1 VFLKIKINFVTICNI
16 FDDLYD
22 IISSKEGINMNFNL
36 QKFSADVKE
45 FRNANKLTQSEF
57 AAKLELDNHTLVS
70 LFEQGKRAP
79 SKDVFANYCRIT
91 GHRSEE
97 YWEATNDMPSAYL
110 MGKIQSAD
118 KKALESALQ
127 KIGMREYLFALY
139 DRVKQ

>member
-1 VFLKIKINFVTICNI
+1 MKIIIKFVTICNI
-16 FDDLYD
+16 FGDLYD
-22 IISSKEGINMNFNL
+22 IISFEEGITMNFNL

-91 GHRSEE
+91 NHRSEE
-97 YWEATNDMPSAYL
+97 YWEDNNNNMPAAFL
-110 MGKIQSAD
+110 MGKIADSD
-118 KKALESALQ
+118 KKGLSEVLE

-139 DRVKQ
+139 DRVSK

>member
-1 VFLKIKINFVTICNI
+1 MFLKIKINFVTICNI

>member
-1 VFLKIKINFVTICNI
+1 MKIKINFVTICNI
-16 FDDLYD
+16 FNDLYD

-97 YWEATNDMPSAYL
+97 YWEATNEMPSAYL

>member
-1 VFLKIKINFVTICNI
+1 M
-16 FDDLYD
+16 YD
-22 IISSKEGINMNFNL
+22 IISAKEGINMNFNL

-45 FRNANKLTQSEF
+45 FRTVNDLTQKEF

-79 SKDVFANYCRIT
+79 SKDVFANYCRTT

-110 MGKIQSAD
+110 MGKIRPED
-118 KKALESALQ
+118 KRALESALE

-139 DRVKQ
+139 DRVKK

>member
-1 VFLKIKINFVTICNI
+1 
-16 FDDLYD
+16 
-22 IISSKEGINMNFNL
+22 MNFNL
-36 QKFSADVKE
+36 QKFSADVKD
-45 FRNANKLTQSEF
+45 FRTVNDLTQKEF

>member
-1 VFLKIKINFVTICNI
+1 MKRILLLTTGGTIASDVTENGLAPQLTAGKA
-16 FDDLYD
+16 FD
-22 IISSKEGINMNFNL
+22 G
-36 QKFSADVKE
+36 KE
-45 FRNANKLTQSEF
+45 FSFGLQRMLWGFMKKMVIANVL
-57 AAKLELDNHTLVS
+57 
-70 LFEQGKRAP
+70 AP
-79 SKDVFANYCRIT
+79 WVKDVFANYCRIT

>member
-1 VFLKIKINFVTICNI
+1 LKIKINFVTICNI

>member
-1 VFLKIKINFVTICNI
+1 MINFVTICNI

-22 IISSKEGINMNFNL
+22 IISIKEGINMNFNL

-45 FRNANKLTQSEF
+45 FRNANKLTQEKF

-97 YWEATNDMPSAYL
+97 YWEDNNNMPAAFL
-110 MGKIQSAD
+110 MGKIAASD
-118 KKALESALQ
+118 EKGLSEVLE

-139 DRVKQ
+139 DRVNK